1 MKNPSLKVLLITL
14 FIATGLTF
22 AYQSQAVR
30 ANYQATT
37 SDKKPKSLSQEK
49 FGKLPLSFAA
59 NKGQADPKVKFLAR
73 GNGYGILLNNNSAN
87 FRLRSNKEETTYSD
101 VTMKFLK
108 SNATVKLSAEN
119 QIDGVS
125 NYFLGN
131 NKQHW
136 QTKVPNF
143 ERVRYENI
151 YRGIDLLY
159 YGNQRQI
166 EYDFVVA
173 PHANP
178 AQIALNFGGITA
190 SKIEPNGDL
199 ILTTP
204 QGELRQ
210 LKPQAY
216 QEINGT
222 RQTVEA
228 EYTVDNKQN
237 VKFRLGGYDKNFA
250 LVIDPVILNS
260 TYLGGTGSDIARA
273 IAVGKDGGIYI
284 FGDTTST
291 DFLAASPIQAVK
303 NTGTDTYLMK
313 LNPAGTQLVWSTW
326 LGGTAEDLSRAIY
339 VDDEGNSYLTGVT
352 LSTNFPVSDSAFK
365 KTKSEGSDTFLTKVN
380 PTGTALI
387 YSTLLGG
394 NSTDSTT
401 DITADAMGN
410 AFVVGSTSSSDL
422 PATGFQTTRKG
433 NSIYRSS
440 NKAASWT
447 AAGAGIP
454 SAQFTSITFDPVT
467 PATVYATTTGG
478 LYKSINGG
486 TNWQVIPSLPYTV
499 YAAAIDPK
507 VPANIFAATS
517 FGIHKSTDGGLTW
530 QRTVNGIL
538 SPLPN
543 LTIAVSP
550 QNPQIIYAGGS
561 REIYKSTDGGQNWV
575 TSSNGLATSLF
586 GQNQPIINKILV
598 DNANPQLLYAATGFG
613 FFKSVDAGA
622 NWTKAQN
629 GLPLQG
635 SDPNV
640 SNAFPD
646 PSTPNTLYALLA
658 NNQGLYK
665 TTNGGT
671 SWGLV
676 IQGIPIDVAGQSVTF
691 QLGTAAVDPTSPTTL
706 YATTTSNLGIFKST
720 DSGKNWTQQNTGL
733 TNLTVSAIGF
743 SASGEI
749 LLGTNSG
756 ADVFVAKF
764 NPTGSA
770 LNYLTY
776 ISGDENDGASG
787 IAVDKDGNAIICGTT
802 NSQNFPVV
810 TPMQPTLGGLTD
822 AFVTKLNA
830 TGTALI
836 WSTYL
841 GGRSSDVSTD
851 LALGKSGSLYIGGY
865 TNSTNFPT
873 TANADFQNTRGGTDG
888 FVSKLKSDGSALE
901 FSTYYGGSNTDQ
913 LISIAVDAS
922 ENIYATGT
930 TVSTDFPLIDPT
942 LPLNPIQ
949 FSSNEI
955 FVIKLSP
962 AKTASPYSTTIGG
975 NSFDLPYG
983 IAVDSLNQA
992 YVVGYTGSQTFPLV
1006 NPFQAQNK
1014 GSNEGVFIRLG
1025 IEADVSVSQT
1035 QARNPVMINNEQ
1047 TYTVTVTNNG
1057 PSPAT
1062 AVKLKDILPTGLS
1075 FVSATPAKGSCI
1087 NTAGTISCDLGD
1099 MTLNEKINAVIKV
1112 KPTTAGKINHTVSV
1126 TSSDP
1131 DSTPANNSSTLET
1144 TISTLPSIIGRV
1156 TDSTGAGVQGV
1167 KISVTGGATT
1177 TATTDVDGNYQL
1189 NELALN
1195 GNYSLTAT
1203 KTNYSFEPPFTAF
1216 TNLIADQ
1223 TANFTGTVCAYTLYP
1238 TSQDFMLAGGGNTIS
1253 VLGTARCPW
1262 TATVSTESASWLK
1275 ITSGAIGIGNG
1286 TITYTVAPST
1296 ITRRGYI
1303 SVAGQNFAVFQRGD
1317 SICDTPTF
1325 RQREYS
1331 TEGQVTSTF
1340 VAEMNGDKNL
1350 DLIVVEA
1357 GYFQQTNTYDRTLK
1371 ILFGDGTGN
1380 FSPGSKL
1387 QLDYANSTGFSLI
1400 AGKDFNKDNKND
1412 ILLTDHSSHSVV
1424 LYLNDG
1430 TGKFSRTSVNINMDP
1445 SYGILQLQAFDLNN
1459 DGYLD
1464 LMVGGASNI
1473 DSSSGIKIALSKNG
1487 TSFDEPYFIKL
1498 NTSNLYAVSDV
1509 TGDGIVDL
1517 ITTGNNGTSSEIS
1530 VYPGDGIGSFSAPI
1544 NSNFVASGQ
1553 ISNSQSVATGDFNS
1567 DGYLDIAMSVFRID
1581 TSYVPAIAL
1590 IPGQANGK
1598 FGIATYTPIEGN
1610 INRLISGDFNG
1621 DARQDLIAIIG
1632 IQGMFLSGDGAGKFP
1647 TKTTI
1652 PSPINTYSSNSSV
1665 VADINQDGK
1674 DDIVEPRQFSTN
1686 YNLYNVTVLLNRC
1699 GSTASPSIFG
1709 TIKLNNNSRVI
1720 PNLTVKLSGAK
1731 SATTKTD
1738 SFGNYEF
1745 AGLPTGTD
1753 YEIRPE
1759 TSGYQFAPA
1768 VAGVVSLT
1776 NEQKVDFE
1784 ATKIIVAVPSASYKV
1799 GEIARGSLVSIFGI
1813 DMTDIAAAA
1822 TSLPLPT
1829 ELAGLNVN
1837 VGGIQAKLLYVSP
1850 GQINLQIP
1858 EELPIGASEI
1868 IVASPRPYL
1877 QFLQTR
1883 IIVTNTSPGLFTA
1896 NSDGAGPPAATVI
1909 YVNGTTQ
1916 LFDQAAICLPGQV
1929 CKPKPIDLLAGDV
1942 YLELYG
1948 TGIRNKGLSIK
1959 AEIAG
1964 VDAPVTYSGAHCC
1977 FAGLDQ
1983 VNVRIPKLLVAR
1995 GEVDLRLI
2003 VDGTPTNSAKISLK

>member
-22 AYQSQAVR
+22 AYQTQAVR

-37 SDKKPKSLSQEK
+37 SDKKPKNLNQEK
-49 FGKLPLSFAA
+49 FGKLPLSFEA

-73 GNGYGILLNNNSAN
+73 GNGYGILLTNNSAN
-87 FRLRSNKEETTYSD
+87 FRLRSNKEETAYSD
-101 VTMKFLK
+101 VTMNFLK
-108 SNATVKLSAEN
+108 SNSTVKVSAEN
-119 QIDGVS
+119 QIAGVS

-166 EYDFVVA
+166 EYDFVIA

-178 AQIALNFGGITA
+178 AQIALNFGGIIA

-199 ILTTP
+199 ILKTP

-222 RQTVEA
+222 RQTVAA
-228 EYTVDNKQN
+228 EYTIDNQKN
-237 VKFRLGGYDKNFA
+237 ISFRLGEYDKNFA

-291 DFLAASPIQAVK
+291 DFLSASPIQAVK
-303 NTGTDTYLMK
+303 NPGTDTYLMK

-326 LGGTAEDLSRAIY
+326 LGGTGEDLSRAMY
-339 VDDEGNSYLTGVT
+339 LDDEGNSYLTGVT

-365 KTKSEGSDTFLTKVN
+365 KTKSEGSDAFLTKIN

-394 NSTDSTT
+394 NSNDSTV
-401 DITADAMGN
+401 DVTADAMGN
-410 AFVVGSTSSSDL
+410 AFVTGSTSSSDL

-454 SAQFTSITFDPVT
+454 SAIFTSITFDPVT
-467 PATVYATTTGG
+467 PTTVYATTTGG

-486 TNWQVIPSLPYTV
+486 TNWQVFTALPF
-499 YAAAIDPK
+499 AAYGVAIDPK
-507 VPANIFAATS
+507 APSTVFVATS
-517 FGIHKSTDGGLTW
+517 SGIFKSTDSGVTWVQKFNGIGGAIPTFAVALNPQSPLTVYCGTFNGVFKSTDGGENW
-530 QRTVNGIL
+530 VSIQNGMVIPFSGQRIGQANKIIIDGV
-538 SPLPN
+538 
-543 LTIAVSP
+543 
-550 QNPQIIYAGGS
+550 NPQTI
-561 REIYKSTDGGQNWV
+561 
-575 TSSNGLATSLF
+575 
-586 GQNQPIINKILV
+586 
-598 DNANPQLLYAATGFG
+598 YAATTTG
-613 FFKSVDAGA
+613 FFKSIDAGA
-622 NWTKAQN
+622 NWTRAQT
-629 GLPLQG
+629 GLPVQG
-635 SDPNV
+635 IDPNIA
-640 SNAFPD
+640 NAFPD
-646 PSTPNTLYALLA
+646 PGTPSTLYALMA
-658 NNQGLYK
+658 NSQGLYK
-665 TTNGGT
+665 TSDGGT

-720 DSGKNWTQQNTGL
+720 DSGKNWTQQNSGL
-733 TNLTVSAIGF
+733 ANLSVSAIGF

-756 ADVFVAKF
+756 SDVFVAKF

-776 ISGDENDGASG
+776 ISGDENDSAGG

-802 NSQNFPVV
+802 NSLNFPVLN
-810 TPMQPTLGGLTD
+810 PMQPTLGGLTD

-901 FSTYYGGSNTDQ
+901 FSTYYGGSSTDQ

-930 TVSTDFPLIDPT
+930 TISQDFPLIDPT
-942 LPLNPIQ
+942 LPPNQSQ

-975 NSFDLPYG
+975 NSFDLPYS

-992 YVVGYTGSQTFPLV
+992 YIVGYTGSQTFPLV
-1006 NPFQAQNK
+1006 NPFQSLNK
-1014 GSNEGVFIRLG
+1014 GNNEGVFIRLG

-1035 QARNPVMINNEQ
+1035 QVRNPVMINNEQ

-1057 PSPAT
+1057 PSSAT

-1075 FVSATPAKGSCI
+1075 FVSATPAKGTCANS
-1087 NTAGTISCDLGD
+1087 AGTINCDLGNI
-1099 MTLNEKINAVIKV
+1099 TLNEKINVVIKV

-1126 TSSDP
+1126 TSTDP
-1131 DSTPANNSSTLET
+1131 DSTPANNSSALET
-1144 TISTLPSIIGRV
+1144 TVSTSPSIIGRV
-1156 TDSTGAGVQGV
+1156 TNSTGAGVQGV
-1167 KISVTGGATT
+1167 RISVSGGATT
-1177 TATTDVDGNYQL
+1177 TATTDANGNYQL

-1195 GNYSLTAT
+1195 RNYSLTASR
-1203 KTNYSFEPPFTAF
+1203 TNYSFEPPFTAF
-1216 TNLIADQ
+1216 TNLNADQ
-1223 TANFTGTVCAYTLYP
+1223 IANFTATICAYTLYP

-1262 TATVSTESASWLK
+1262 TATVSADSASWLK

-1296 ITRRGYI
+1296 VPRSGFIRAGNQTFIIFQHGEITCATPSFRTRELVTG
-1303 SVAGQNFAVFQRGD
+1303 VNLNFIG
-1317 SICDTPTF
+1317 
-1325 RQREYS
+1325 
-1331 TEGQVTSTF
+1331 TSD
-1340 VAEMNGDKNL
+1340 VNGDKNPDIL
-1350 DLIVVEA
+1350 
-1357 GYFQQTNTYDRTLK
+1357 YFTTENSTALNQTGKFIK
-1371 ILFGDGTGN
+1371 ILYGDGTGN
-1380 FSPGSKL
+1380 FPTTSSLMISLG
-1387 QLDYANSTGFSLI
+1387 NSNGQRIVGNT
-1400 AGKDFNKDNKND
+1400 DFNKDQKID
-1412 ILLTDHSSHSVV
+1412 LLTVDDITGKVY
-1424 LYLNDG
+1424 LFLNDG
-1430 TGKFSRTSVNINMDP
+1430 TGQFVRKVSNISLTGFNFSGNEIPPVDLDMDGLPDLLGYASNGGSSGYNI
-1445 SYGILQLQAFDLNN
+1445 ALNN
-1459 DGYLD
+1459 GDGTFAEPYHIYFP
-1464 LMVGGASNI
+1464 N
-1473 DSSSGIKIALSKNG
+1473 SSSILGI
-1487 TSFDEPYFIKL
+1487 
-1498 NTSNLYAVSDV
+1498 SDF
-1509 TGDGIVDL
+1509 TGDGIPDVL
-1517 ITTGNNGTSSEIS
+1517 VRGSFNNNFNSLA
-1530 VYPGDGIGSFSAPI
+1530 VYPGDGIGSFNAPI
-1544 NSNFVASGQ
+1544 ISTSNDQNNFSPFQ
-1553 ISNSQSVATGDFNS
+1553 TIMIGDFVSDGNS
-1567 DGYLDIAMSVFRID
+1567 DVAFMVNRQDPVTNSSVTSIAILPGLGNGNFNPVVYSNISTQFDAFRLLK
-1581 TSYVPAIAL
+1581 V
-1590 IPGQANGK
+1590 
-1598 FGIATYTPIEGN
+1598 
-1610 INRLISGDFNG
+1610 DFNG
-1621 DARQDLIAIIG
+1621 DAKTDLLAS
-1632 IQGMFLSGDGAGKFP
+1632 QGSQSIFLTNDGAGKFTTASSFVPNASLQDFADFNKDGKIDLFGISYNSSSTISVLLNNCGAAIVP
-1647 TKTTI
+1647 TIHGRVTAY
-1652 PSPINTYSSNSSV
+1652 NSNSSLPN
-1665 VADINQDGK
+1665 A
-1674 DDIVEPRQFSTN
+1674 
-1686 YNLYNVTVLLNRC
+1686 
-1699 GSTASPSIFG
+1699 
-1709 TIKLNNNSRVI
+1709 TIR
-1720 PNLTVKLSGAK
+1720 LTGAK
-1731 SATTKTD
+1731 TDSTKTD
-1738 SFGNYEF
+1738 IWGNYQF
-1745 AGLPTGTD
+1745 TGLTKGANYAVKVDAPG
-1753 YEIRPE
+1753 IISRPD
-1759 TSGYQFAPA
+1759 
-1768 VAGVVSLT
+1768 VANIVSLT
-1776 NEQKVDFE
+1776 DEQKADFNIE
-1784 ATKIIVAVPSASYKV
+1784 KTIVAVPASTYLKV
-1799 GEIARGSLVSIFGI
+1799 PLARGSLVSIFGGE
-1813 DMTDIAAAA
+1813 MTDVSLAA

-1829 ELAGLNVN
+1829 EL
-1837 VGGIQAKLLYVSP
+1837 GGITVYVSGIAAKLLYVSP
-1850 GQINLQIP
+1850 NQINLQLP
-1858 EELPIGASEI
+1858 EDLVPGPQDINI
-1868 IVASPRPYL
+1868 ISTRPY
-1877 QFLQTR
+1877 QQY
-1883 IIVTNTSPGLFTA
+1883 INGGIQIVERSPGLFTA
-1896 NSDGAGPPAATVI
+1896 NSDGTGAAAATVI
-1909 YVNGTTQ
+1909 YVTGTKQT
-1916 LFDQAAICLPGQV
+1916 FDVAATCLPGQR
-1929 CKPKPIDLLAGDV
+1929 CTTKPIDLRAADNV
-1942 YLELYG
+1942 FLELFG
-1948 TGIRNKGLSIK
+1948 SGMRFNVSQVK

-1964 VDAPVTYSGAHCC
+1964 VDAEVLYNGAHCC
-1977 FAGLDQ
+1977 FVGLDQ
-1983 VNVRIPKLLVAR
+1983 VNVKIPKLLVAR
-1995 GEVDLRLI
+1995 GEVDLRLLI
-2003 VDGTPTNSAKISLK
+2003 DGVPSNTIKIFLK